1 MNTKLWTPE
10 EIYGAGASAAR
21 TRFTELKEAFARQF
35 GRPAERFYRAPGR
48 VELGGNHTDHQGGVT
63 LSAAV
68 DLDMIAAA
76 APRDDGQLNLLSEG
90 YPLISLSLTD
100 AALRPEEKGTTIA
113 LVRGMLAGFAE
124 AGTRFKESEGGL
136 DVYVIS
142 RVPQGSGLSSSAA
155 FEILIGTILN
165 DFTGAPVPD
174 AADLARM
181 AQRTENEYFGKPCG
195 LLDQLSCAH
204 GGVISVDF
212 SGEAPWIRR
221 LSLDL
226 EKTDYRLFIVLCGAG
241 HENLTAEYAAIPAEC
256 CAVAGHFGEKR
267 LAQVPEA
274 DFYEALPALRKEL
287 GDRACLRAIHVYEE
301 NRRALAEA
309 MCLLRGN
316 MEGFLH
322 LVRES
327 GRSSA
332 MYLQNIVPS
341 GETRHQEM
349 LLTLA
354 VCENV
359 LRGKGAVRVHGGGF
373 GGTVEAFVPKDKTE
387 EFRER
392 LERLLGPG
400 CVIPLSIS
408 PVGGTGVELT

>member
-1 MNTKLWTPE
+1 MNTEIWTPE
-10 EIYGAGASAAR
+10 NIYGKGAAEAR
-21 TRFTELKEAFARQF
+21 RRFEELRGAFARQF

-76 APRDDGQLNLLSEG
+76 APRTDGMLRLLSEG
-90 YPLISLSLTD
+90 YPLIELPVSDTE
-100 AALRPEEKGTTIA
+100 LRPEEKGSTAA
-113 LVRGMLAGFAE
+113 LIRGMLSAFEKRGALP
-124 AGTRFKESEGGL
+124 AAGL
-136 DVYVIS
+136 DIYVGS

-155 FEILIGTILN
+155 FEILLGTIFN
-165 DFTGAPVPD
+165 DRIDPPVTD

-181 AQRTENEYFGKPCG
+181 AQITENDYFGKPCG

-221 LSLDL
+221 LSLNL
-226 EKTDYRLFIVLCGAG
+226 EETDYRLFIVLCGAG

-256 CAVAGHFGEKR
+256 RGVAAFFGEER
-267 LAQVPEA
+267 LAGVPEA
-274 DFYEALPALRKEL
+274 DFYENLPALREKL

-309 MCLLRGN
+309 MCLLKGN

-332 MYLQNIVPS
+332 MYLQNIVPN
-341 GETRHQEM
+341 GEIRHQEM

-373 GGTVEAFVPKDKTE
+373 GGTVEAFVPRDKTE
-387 EFRER
+387 EFAAR

-408 PVGGTGVELT
+408 PVGGTGVKLS

>member
-1 MNTKLWTPE
+1 MNNGLWTPE
-10 EIYGAGASAAR
+10 KIYGESAGAAR
-21 TRFTELKEAFARQF
+21 ARFGQLREAFARQF

-76 APRDDGQLNLLSEG
+76 ASRDDGQLNLLSEG

-100 AALRPEEKGTTIA
+100 TALRPEEKGATTA

-124 AGTRFKESEGGL
+124 RDALPPAGRGGL
-136 DVYVIS
+136 DIYMAS

-165 DFTGAPVPD
+165 DMTGCPVPE
-174 AADLARM
+174 AADLARL
-181 AQRTENEYFGKPCG
+181 AQKTENEYFGKPCG

-221 LSLDL
+221 LSLAM
-226 EKTDYRLFIVLCGAG
+226 EETDYRLFIVLCGAG

-256 CAVAGHFGEKR
+256 CAVAAYFGEKR
-267 LAQVPEA
+267 LAQVPES
-274 DFYEALPALRKEL
+274 DFYDDLPAIRKEL

-341 GETRHQEM
+341 GEIRHQEM

-354 VCENV
+354 VCENI
-359 LRGKGAVRVHGGGF
+359 LRGRGAVRVHGGGF
-373 GGTVEAFVPKDKTE
+373 GGTVEAFVPQDKTE

-392 LERLLGPG
+392 LESLLGPG

-408 PVGGTGVELT
+408 PVGGTGVEL